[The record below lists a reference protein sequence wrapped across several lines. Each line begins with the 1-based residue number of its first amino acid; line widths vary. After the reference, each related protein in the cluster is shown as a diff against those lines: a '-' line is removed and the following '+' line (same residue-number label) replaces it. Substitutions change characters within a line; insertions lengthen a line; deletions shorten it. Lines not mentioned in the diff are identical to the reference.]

1 MPTSERD
8 KLVLLAAGGTGGH
21 LFPAQ
26 ALADALI
33 KRGAVIDLATD
44 TRAAHFKFP
53 ARHVHVIPS
62 ATLRGRN
69 PVALARTAALLTLG
83 TAKVWSMLGRLRPAV
98 VVGFGGYPTVPPLM
112 AATLR
117 SIPTVLHEQ
126 NGVMGRAN
134 RLLAAR
140 VTAIATGFRSL
151 TRLDARL
158 QSKITFTGNP
168 VRQEVIAVATAPYAA
183 PEANGKLRLLVFGGS
198 QGARVMAE
206 IVPAAIERL
215 TADLRARLELVQQ
228 ARGEDLETV
237 RGIYARLDVT
247 ADCAPFFFDLP
258 VRMAA
263 AHLVISRSGAST
275 VAELSAIGRPAI
287 LVPLPHSLDQDQFV
301 NAGVLEAAGGA
312 IRVEQRD
319 FTPDR
324 LASEIA
330 GLAGDPGRLARMA
343 QAAKTSGTIDA
354 AERLAD
360 VVMKVAGL

>member
-1 MPTSERD
+1 M
-8 KLVLLAAGGTGGH
+8 
-21 LFPAQ
+21 FPAQ

-53 ARHVHVIPS
+53 ARNVHVIPS

-83 TAKVWSMLGRLRPAV
+83 TAKAWSMLGRLRPAV

-117 SIPTVLHEQ
+117 GIPTVLHEQ

-140 VTAIATGFRSL
+140 VTAIATGFRTL
-151 TRLDARL
+151 ARLDPRL

-168 VRQEVIAVATAPYAA
+168 VRQEVIAAAAAPYAA

-237 RGIYARLDVT
+237 RGIYARLGVA
-247 ADCAPFFFDLP
+247 ADCAPFFSDLP

-301 NAGVLEAAGGA
+301 NAGVLEDAGGA
-312 IRVEQRD
+312 IRIEQRD

-343 QAAKTSGTIDA
+343 QAAKTAGTIDA

-360 VVMKVAGL
+360 LVLKVAGL